1 MGALRAAQTA
11 STPVP
16 RRPRRRRGSLR
27 LTTPGPGRRDT
38 LRALLRGDL
47 LDSLFDASSEYGDI
61 YAWRVGRNPFFMIRA
76 PSHLEHVLVARQDN
90 YVKSFQYRLL
100 AVGMG
105 EGLLTNEGE
114 SWERQRR
121 LIQPMFARRHLAQ
134 FADNMTAAIAP
145 AMDAWEQRPDG
156 TRIDAA
162 AEMTN
167 LTLDVVGRALFGAE
181 LAREA
186 ARIGPAV
193 LVGLRMGIL
202 AARLQLAFAPPRWV
216 IDRGRAIFR
225 SPVLTPRLSRF
236 RRSMA
241 TIDEVVDSLITERE
255 AAMEGAPSDL
265 LGLLLAARDEAGR
278 GMSRTQVRDELVT
291 FMLAG
296 HETTAN
302 GLAWMWYLLSLNP
315 EARERLNAEVD
326 GVLGD
331 RVPTADDAEKLVWTS
346 ACFQEAIR
354 LYPPAWVF
362 EREAVEDD
370 SLDGH
375 VIPAGSTLLFPTYL
389 IHRDPRLWPNPEAFD
404 PRRFLPENARAHPR
418 YAYVP
423 FGAGRRMCVGAGFS
437 IMEATLITAMIA
449 RRFELNLVAGTRVR
463 PEPTVTL
470 RPRDGLP
477 MTVHVRAGAPPA
489 DVPLSFRSTGR

>member
-1 MGALRAAQTA
+1 MALRAAQTA
-11 STPVP
+11 RSTVP
-16 RRPRRRRGSLR
+16 RVRRRRRRAR
-27 LTTPGPGRRDT
+27 LTTPGPSRRET

-47 LDSLFDASSEYGDI
+47 LTTLFEASEEYGDL
-61 YAWRVGRNPFFMIRA
+61 YSWRAGRKPFFMVRA
-76 PSHLEHVLVARQDN
+76 PAHLEQVLVARQEN

-100 AVGMG
+100 AIGMG

-114 SWERQRR
+114 SWEQQRR
-121 LIQPMFARRHLAQ
+121 LIQPMFAKRHLAQ
-134 FADNMTAAIAP
+134 FAENMTAAISP
-145 AMDAWEQRPDG
+145 AMDEWERRADG
-156 TRIDAA
+156 TRVDVTS
-162 AEMTN
+162 EMTN

-181 LAREA
+181 LAKEA

-193 LVGLRMGIL
+193 LVGLRMGVL

-225 SPVLTPRLSRF
+225 LPVLTPRLSRF

-241 TIDEVVDSLITERE
+241 TIDEVVDRLISERQ

-265 LGLLLAARDEAGR
+265 LGLLLAARDETGR
-278 GMSRTQVRDELVT
+278 SMDRTQVRDELVT

-315 EARERLNAEVD
+315 EARERMHAEVD
-326 GVLGD
+326 EVLGG
-331 RVPTADDAEKLVWTS
+331 RVPTAEDAERLNWTS

-362 EREAVEDD
+362 EREAVDD
-370 SLDGH
+370 DDLEGH
-375 VIPAGSTLLFPTYL
+375 VIPAGSTLLIPTYL

-404 PRRFLPENARAHPR
+404 PRRFLPENVHTHVR
-418 YAYVP
+418 YAYLP

-437 IMEATLITAMIA
+437 IMEATLIVAMIA
-449 RRFELNLVAGTRVR
+449 QRFELDLVAGANVT

-470 RPRDGLP
+470 RSRDGLP
-477 MTVHVRAGAPPA
+477 MTLRRRA
-489 DVPLSFRSTGR
+489 

>member
-1 MGALRAAQTA
+1 M
-11 STPVP
+11 
-16 RRPRRRRGSLR
+16 RRRRRRPR
-27 LTTPGPGRRDT
+27 LTTPGPTRREA

-47 LDSLFDASSEYGDI
+47 LDTLFEAAEEYGDI
-61 YAWRVGRNPFFMIRA
+61 YAWRVGRKPFFMVRA
-76 PSHLEHVLVARQDN
+76 PAHLEHVLVARQDN

-121 LIQPMFARRHLAQ
+121 LIQPMFAKRHLAE
-134 FADNMTAAIAP
+134 FASNMTAAISP
-145 AMDAWEQRPDG
+145 AMDAWGERPDG
-156 TRIDAA
+156 ARVDVGE
-162 AEMTN
+162 EMTG
-167 LTLDVVGRALFGAE
+167 LTLDVVGRALFGAG
-181 LAREA
+181 LAAEA
-186 ARIGPAV
+186 RRIGPAV
-193 LVGLRMGIL
+193 LVGLRTGVL

-216 IDRGRAIFR
+216 VDRGRAIFR
-225 SPVLTPRLSRF
+225 LPFLTPRLLSF
-236 RRSMA
+236 KRSMA
-241 TIDEVVDSLITERE
+241 TIDEVVDRLISERQ
-255 AAMEGAPSDL
+255 AAMDGPPSDL
-265 LGLLLAARDEAGR
+265 LGLLLAARDENGR
-278 GMSRTQVRDELVT
+278 GMSRTQVRDEIVT

-302 GLAWMWYLLSLNP
+302 GLAWMWYLLSLHP
-315 EARERLNAEVD
+315 EARERMNAEVD
-326 GVLGD
+326 EVLGD
-331 RVPTADDAEKLVWTS
+331 RVPTADDVDRLVWTS

-370 SLDGH
+370 ALDGH
-375 VIPAGSTLLFPTYL
+375 VIPAGSTLLFPSYL

-404 PRRFLPENARAHPR
+404 PRRFLPETVHAHPR

-437 IMEATLITAMIA
+437 IMEATLIAAMIA
-449 RRFELNLVAGTRVR
+449 QRFELDLVPGTRVQ

-477 MTVHVRAGAPPA
+477 MTVRRRSRDRAP
-489 DVPLSFRSTGR
+489 SR